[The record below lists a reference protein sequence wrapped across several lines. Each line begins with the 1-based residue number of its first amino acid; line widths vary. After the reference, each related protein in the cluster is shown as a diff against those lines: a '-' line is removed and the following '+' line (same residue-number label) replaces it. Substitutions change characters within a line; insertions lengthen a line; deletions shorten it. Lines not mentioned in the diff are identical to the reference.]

1 MLSRVFVC
9 PRRAGGG
16 GQDRLPSTR
25 SFLGEEVG
33 YLWSQSWVSGEIE
46 YLGVGYLGRGR
57 GRVSRGRVSYEVGYP
72 GGRVSWG
79 LRYPGVGY
87 LGGRVSG
94 GGVFVE

>member
-1 MLSRVFVC
+1 M
-9 PRRAGGG
+9 
-16 GQDRLPSTR
+16 
-25 SFLGEEVG
+25 
-33 YLWSQSWVSGEIE
+33 SWVSGDIE

-57 GRVSRGRVSYEVGYP
+57 GMLPRGRVSWEVGYP
-72 GGRVSWG
+72 GRRVSWE